1 MERYALLVG
10 LAALVALVGCVGGS
24 GLLGTDADSEP
35 ARLAF
40 EDVTDDVG
48 LTYEADGTG
57 VGNGNSGVYTAD
69 TDDDGWTDVLA
80 LGGDRPV
87 LFSNEQG
94 TFERSGSLPALDRRF
109 KSAAFVDV
117 EGDGWIDLLLFA
129 HDGTV
134 VSLRNDAGQFE
145 RTDYGL
151 DDLTYP
157 LGAAAADYDDDGD
170 TDLFVYQSGAW
181 SEHKPVGYLQPDGA
195 ITTDNGNPNIL
206 YENAGGTY
214 ERVTET
220 TIEGAHWS
228 LAASFTDLTGDG
240 RPDIHVANDYNNDTL
255 YLNRGGSFER
265 RELAGSTARNG
276 MASETADLTGDGRQ
290 DVFVTNIWFPD
301 LQANMSEERYERIKR
316 LLEHVIHSG
325 RTKGNTL
332 LVGQSNG
339 TLRDRAD
346 ELGVRHGGWGW
357 AAAATDFDNDGDRD
371 LVHTTQNVIRVDRD
385 DPVYTHPMVFQ
396 RDGERFSRVSKDVNG
411 MRETNG
417 RGMASLDFDNDGAQE
432 LVVATYD
439 SEFVVYDN
447 AATDGR
453 RSIQFRATT
462 EGGATALG
470 AVVTV
475 TAGDA
480 EWTVHQS
487 SNTDFLS
494 QDSRVEH
501 LGVGDA
507 KAVTVHVERPD
518 GTEQRFEDV
527 ATNRRVRLTK
537 SGLVGVR
544 DFDGPRE

>member
-1 MERYALLVG
+1 MRRYALLVG
-10 LAALVALVGCVGGS
+10 LVVLVSLAGCVS
-24 GLLGTDADSEP
+24 GPGPDTDDEP
-35 ARLAF
+35 ARIAF
-40 EDVTDDVG
+40 ENVTDDVG

-69 TDDDGWTDVLA
+69 TDRDGWTDVLV

-87 LFSNEQG
+87 LFANEQG
-94 TFERSGSLPALDRRF
+94 TFERSGDLPALDRRF

-117 EGDGWIDLLLFA
+117 EGDGWTDLLLFG

-145 RTDYGL
+145 RIDYGL

-157 LGAAAADYDDDGD
+157 LGAAAADYDGDGD

-181 SEHKPVGYLQPDGA
+181 SDRKPAGYLRPDSS
-195 ITTDNGNPNIL
+195 ITTDNGNPNVL
-206 YENAGGTY
+206 YENVGGTY
-214 ERVTET
+214 ERVTNT

-255 YLNRGGSFER
+255 YVNRGGSFER

-276 MASETADLTGDGRQ
+276 MASEAADLTGDGRQ

-301 LQANMSEERYERIKR
+301 LQANMSEERYERIER

-371 LVHTTQNVIRVDRD
+371 LVHTTQNVIRIDPD

-396 RDGERFSRVSKDVNG
+396 RDGEVFSRVSKDVNG
-411 MRETNG
+411 MHETNG
-417 RGMASLDFDNDGAQE
+417 RGMARLDFDNDGAQE

-447 AATDGR
+447 AATDNR
-453 RSIQFRATT
+453 RSLQFRVTT
-462 EGGATALG
+462 ETNATALG

-475 TAGDA
+475 TAGDR
-480 EWTVHQS
+480 EWTVHHS

-501 LGVGDA
+501 VGVGDTET
-507 KAVTVHVERPD
+507 VTVHVEWPD
-518 GTEQRFEDV
+518 GTEQTFDDV
-527 ATNRRVRLTK
+527 GTNQRVRLTK
-537 SGLVGVR
+537 SGLVAVCEY
-544 DFDGPRE
+544 DDA